1 MQRRDKYWPERMTQ
15 VMNEKLAASLS
26 DFEAGRIDMDTL
38 IAVWR
43 QHGCDNAAIPA
54 RWREVLDGLLMRL
67 ESARLFS
74 QDSCS
79 FSRSEL
85 LATMREWLVR
95 VQAQQAQQSQQ

>member
-1 MQRRDKYWPERMTQ
+1 
-15 VMNEKLAASLS
+15 MNEALARSLA
-26 DFEAGRIDMDTL
+26 DFEAGRTDLDSL

-43 QHGCDNAAIPA
+43 QYGCADPAIPA
-54 RWREVLDGLLMRL
+54 RWREVLDGLLMRI

-85 LATMREWLVR
+85 LAALREWLAR
-95 VQAQQAQQSQQ
+95 AQAQVQAQQ

>member
-1 MQRRDKYWPERMTQ
+1 
-15 VMNEKLAASLS
+15 MNEALARSLAE
-26 DFEAGRIDMDTL
+26 FEAGRIDLDAL

-43 QHGCDNAAIPA
+43 QHGCEDAAIPA
-54 RWREVLDGLLMRL
+54 KWREVLDGLLMRL

-95 VQAQQAQQSQQ
+95 VQAQVQAQQ